1 MHSKKF
7 PRVLHRIQS
16 IQPGIKYATDII
28 LAGSIEREP
37 YLRYLF
43 ERLPEAVTTED
54 YKFLLS
60 SLSFLAR

>member
-1 MHSKKF
+1 MLFS
-7 PRVLHRIQS
+7 L
-16 IQPGIKYATDII
+16 IKTAKTNE
-28 LAGSIEREP
+28 LEP

-60 SLSFLAR
+60 PLSSLAR